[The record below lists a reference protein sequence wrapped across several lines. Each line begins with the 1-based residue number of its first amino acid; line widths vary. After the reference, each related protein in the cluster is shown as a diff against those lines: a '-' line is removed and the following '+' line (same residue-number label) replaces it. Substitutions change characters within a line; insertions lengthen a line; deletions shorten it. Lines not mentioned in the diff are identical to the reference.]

1 MTNYKILLPPSEG
14 KISGGNERY
23 SDIKDNH
30 SFAIL
35 GKNRAFLLQNLLDF
49 ISHANNDD
57 LAKLFSIKSNFE
69 KITELFQDFD
79 NKLTLPA
86 INRYSG
92 VMFNSIDY
100 SSLPIQQQENANE
113 AILFIDAVFGLLK
126 PQDLIPNYKL
136 SISAKFPN
144 FKIDNYWKE
153 NLKKILEEE
162 LQNKIILDILP
173 QAHRKAISITNKNR
187 YLINF
192 FEIKNGKEKNAGHI
206 SKKLKGEFI
215 RYILSFDEINLEILY
230 NFSHSQGYK
239 YSEELSSDN
248 EVIFL
253 KS

>member
-14 KISGGNERY
+14 KLSGGNEQY
-23 SDIKDNH
+23 FEIKNNH

-35 GKNRAFLLQNLLDF
+35 EKNRVFLLQNLLDF
-49 ISHANNDD
+49 ISHANDSD
-57 LAKLFSIKSNFE
+57 LEKLFSVKNNFE
-69 KITELFQDFD
+69 QITAFFQDFD

-92 VMFNSIDY
+92 VMFNAIDY
-100 SSLPIQQQENANE
+100 PSLNEEQKNNANQS
-113 AILFIDAVFGLLK
+113 ILFIDALFGLLQ

-136 SISAKFPN
+136 SISAKFAD
-144 FKIDNYWKE
+144 FKIDNYWKK
-153 NLKKILEEE
+153 NLKEILEEE
-162 LQNKIILDILP
+162 LQGKIILDILP
-173 QAHRKAISITNKNR
+173 QAHRKAIAISNKNC

-192 FEIKNGKEKNAGHI
+192 FEIKNGKAKNAGHI

-239 YSEELSSDN
+239 YSEDLSSDN